1 MAARGV
7 LSGAILARALAS
19 LHAPARTGPPL
30 AAAAAAIRFAA
41 GGARASTADAVDAWA
56 SIAAAYARE
65 WRAGR
70 RPIGFVDA
78 GGDALAVVHGAC
90 ASVSVMRPLDA
101 TEAFVAAARVAA
113 DSTSCVDDAEI
124 AAKGATK
131 LSPVA
136 SRASRVVAAGEYLN
150 RLLGAPACHA
160 VDILASGGGGRRR
173 EEDEED
179 GDEGDAE
186 WEDGDAEYADDRE
199 YYADAEYA
207 SYASSNASSYAS
219 SAAFAIAAGEDWLD
233 AAVAHAM
240 GRTTPAPRGG
250 LDDDARRRLSARR
263 AAQRRAAGA
272 LRATTARLGGDVA
285 AAAHEALDALEWR
298 EEETSTGEDGAIG
311 PSGSAWSAVIK
322 ARCARQQAECRAR
335 AVRGV
340 LLLLAATRSGRARVG
355 ANPAAADAAAAA
367 IPRAVA
373 ALRAC
378 LLARWLAATPC
389 AGAAA
394 EAVAPAPPP
403 PLAAAVSGWAPSPA
417 ATDGSAAGLTR
428 AGASLA
434 ANIIFGGARDA
445 DVAYEGAYVRAVE
458 IGAELYAGGEM
469 AALRDALRAARAPS
483 PADAADPAPNAPA
496 LLFLAALAASAD
508 VAAERRTSNDAE
520 TTSNGETVSPATR
533 RALGFFFR
541 AATGL
546 ATGSASCSAATTD
559 ANGDAVFESSDPLLR
574 HLIALLRGIMSG
586 FPTAPRDASSSDGGP
601 TRLEYYETLMLFFER
616 LGCSAG
622 AMECA
627 HAALREV
634 ASEEARI
641 TAVVSDPE
649 NANRRDSNRRAARLW
664 ANLLQYALDLGRWGA
679 AYAAVLSVPGAE
691 AQTAA
696 LRRLVSALCEPG
708 DARGGAAALISLPYG
723 DRLPTVTRALEA
735 RAAAAP
741 ADAVPDPSAILYALR
756 VSRGQPRA
764 AAAAALAKARRSEEV
779 VVAAAAAAELAGN
792 AGRIG
797 WGGGDPRSRV
807 AAALEALIG
816 ALLTAVNAL
825 RLCAPDERE
834 VGETEGAEAN
844 AGVGTGG
851 RRGDDVDMDAD
862 DEENAGAGVDDVDMD
877 TDDKENDGADM
888 DTNDEENDGADI
900 NTVAPSPAATPAG
913 ANGSAFAAGS
923 TFAAAKTPPH
933 PKRRRRESSK
943 KSTATLA
950 RLVREYTLAAAR
962 LELLVAGADVSALG
976 LGANAPSPTAQIPNL
991 VASLAKYGIFAGA
1004 ATLATAWTE
1013 GETLTELVT
1022 VLAATLAARAALAQM
1037 RRGGEAET
1045 RESRLASG
1053 TSLGAAAGRAAAS
1066 AATAAAMAAV
1076 DDATRRASADTSAL
1090 GVGGLLGA
1098 DPTRLDADVDPAT
1111 AWAELRAFLDAHDVA
1126 ARNFAPS
1133 EAAARAVLAT
1143 GASIRLP
1150 QWLSARFVARRG
1162 GVGGM
1167 ARRGANPTALLS
1179 AYLQYGRLEEA
1190 GRLALAELRAYR
1202 RVDAVARTKSAA
1214 AWFPEP
1220 MLAHTRDR
1228 MMEVAAL
1235 ENLRMALDDA
1245 LEEHRRRAEEDSA
1258 KLAAA
1263 F

>member
-1 MAARGV
+1 M
-7 LSGAILARALAS
+7 
-19 LHAPARTGPPL
+19 
-30 AAAAAAIRFAA
+30 
-41 GGARASTADAVDAWA
+41 
-56 SIAAAYARE
+56 
-65 WRAGR
+65 
-70 RPIGFVDA
+70 DA

-101 TEAFVAAARVAA
+101 TEAFVAAACCAA

-124 AAKGATK
+124 AARGATK

-160 VDILASGGGGRRR
+160 VDILASGGGGRRG
-173 EEDEED
+173 EED
-179 GDEGDAE
+179 GDDGDG
-186 WEDGDAEYADDRE
+186 DGDAEREDEDDPE

-207 SYASSNASSYAS
+207 SYASSYASSYRLLLRLLRRVRDRRGRRLARRRRRARDGTNHARVSRRIGRRRAS
-219 SAAFAIAAGEDWLD
+219 SSL
-233 AAVAHAM
+233 
-240 GRTTPAPRGG
+240 RAPRGAETRG
-250 LDDDARRRLSARR
+250 GRASRDDGATRRRRRRRR
-263 AAQRRAAGA
+263 ARGAGRVGVARGRDERGPTRRVGTVGKRVERGDQGAVRAA
-272 LRATTARLGGDVA
+272 TGGV
-285 AAAHEALDALEWR
+285 
-298 EEETSTGEDGAIG
+298 S
-311 PSGSAWSAVIK
+311 
-322 ARCARQQAECRAR
+322 RAR

-434 ANIIFGGARDA
+434 ANIIFGGAPDV

-546 ATGSASCSAATTD
+546 ATGSAAEGAATTD

-641 TAVVSDPE
+641 TAVVSGPE
-649 NANRRDSNRRAARLW
+649 NANRRESNRRAARLW
-664 ANLLQYALDLGRWGA
+664 ANLLQYALDLGLWGA

-708 DARGGAAALISLPYG
+708 DARG
-723 DRLPTVTRALEA
+723 
-735 RAAAAP
+735 
-741 ADAVPDPSAILYALR
+741 
-756 VSRGQPRA
+756 
-764 AAAAALAKARRSEEV
+764 ARR
-779 VVAAAAAAELAGN
+779 
-792 AGRIG
+792 R
-797 WGGGDPRSRV
+797 
-807 AAALEALIG
+807 
-816 ALLTAVNAL
+816 
-825 RLCAPDERE
+825 
-834 VGETEGAEAN
+834 
-844 AGVGTGG
+844 
-851 RRGDDVDMDAD
+851 
-862 DEENAGAGVDDVDMD
+862 
-877 TDDKENDGADM
+877 
-888 DTNDEENDGADI
+888 
-900 NTVAPSPAATPAG
+900 
-913 ANGSAFAAGS
+913 
-923 TFAAAKTPPH
+923 
-933 PKRRRRESSK
+933 
-943 KSTATLA
+943 
-950 RLVREYTLAAAR
+950 
-962 LELLVAGADVSALG
+962 
-976 LGANAPSPTAQIPNL
+976 
-991 VASLAKYGIFAGA
+991 
-1004 ATLATAWTE
+1004 
-1013 GETLTELVT
+1013 
-1022 VLAATLAARAALAQM
+1022 
-1037 RRGGEAET
+1037 
-1045 RESRLASG
+1045 
-1053 TSLGAAAGRAAAS
+1053 
-1066 AATAAAMAAV
+1066 
-1076 DDATRRASADTSAL
+1076 
-1090 GVGGLLGA
+1090 
-1098 DPTRLDADVDPAT
+1098 
-1111 AWAELRAFLDAHDVA
+1111 
-1126 ARNFAPS
+1126 
-1133 EAAARAVLAT
+1133 
-1143 GASIRLP
+1143 
-1150 QWLSARFVARRG
+1150 
-1162 GVGGM
+1162 
-1167 ARRGANPTALLS
+1167 
-1179 AYLQYGRLEEA
+1179 
-1190 GRLALAELRAYR
+1190 
-1202 RVDAVARTKSAA
+1202 
-1214 AWFPEP
+1214 
-1220 MLAHTRDR
+1220 
-1228 MMEVAAL
+1228 
-1235 ENLRMALDDA
+1235 
-1245 LEEHRRRAEEDSA
+1245 
-1258 KLAAA
+1258 
-1263 F
+1263 